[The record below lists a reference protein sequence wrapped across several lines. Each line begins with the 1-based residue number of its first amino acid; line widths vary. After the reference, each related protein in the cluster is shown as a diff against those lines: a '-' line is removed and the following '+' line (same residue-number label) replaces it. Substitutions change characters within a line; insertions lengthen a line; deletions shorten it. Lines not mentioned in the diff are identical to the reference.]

1 MPSSVTGQDS
11 HATPVPPAA
20 RPSWADDQ
28 TLAAVRPEVRA
39 ILENSPAFARLTP
52 DEQRSLAGTMVK
64 VCAYMANPDG
74 LAAQELS
81 SGGGLLAPGGAVAR
95 AQEDD
100 GTPSGEVAGFAD
112 RLQTAGNRFTAA
124 GVSAGVQQFGQLVQK
139 VDFTK
144 FVSGLIQGVF
154 KAIVDS
160 SIQQMRAYGEL
171 VANVAKT
178 VDQFA
183 QDNITDNN
191 ARDYLAGRFPDTF
204 EVTSEE
210 MSGGFEEGAA
220 EPAAQPK
227 LDVKEGAPDNALE
240 LVNKALE
247 LKEQITDISDPAA
260 ELKIVTAAKLQIAR
274 SRQQLLASMVMLG
287 INRIVVT
294 DGLIHAK
301 VVFSMR
307 ASDRV
312 KRQARAS
319 SFDKESDKES
329 LQTELGYSSWF
340 SPVSANMK
348 SSVEHEHETTVESS
362 VDDTSESKAEVKAN
376 LTGEVRVNFRSDFF
390 PMDKMANP
398 QMIAAI
404 QGNAIPPETPAN
416 A

>member
-1 MPSSVTGQDS
+1 
-11 HATPVPPAA
+11 
-20 RPSWADDQ
+20 
-28 TLAAVRPEVRA
+28 VRPEVRA
-39 ILENSPAFARLTP
+39 ILEATPAFARLAP
-52 DEQRSLAGTMVK
+52 DEQRALAGTMVK
-64 VCAYMANPDG
+64 ICAYMANPDG

-81 SGGGLLAPGGAVAR
+81 SKGGLLAPGRAVAR
-95 AQEDD
+95 AQEED
-100 GTPSGEVAGFAD
+100 TPSGEVAGFAD
-112 RLQTAGNRFTAA
+112 RLKTAGERFTPA
-124 GVSAGVQQFGQLVQK
+124 GVKAGVQQFGELVKK

-171 VANVAKT
+171 LANVAKT

-183 QDNITDNN
+183 QDNITENN

-204 EVTSEE
+204 ELRTDE
-210 MSGGFEEGAA
+210 MSGGFEAGAP

-227 LDVKEGAPDNALE
+227 LAVKEGAPDNALE

-247 LKEQITDISDPAA
+247 LKEKITDISDPAA

-301 VVFSMR
+301 VVFDMR

-312 KRQARAS
+312 KRQAKAS
-319 SFDKESDKES
+319 SFDRESDRES
-329 LQTELGYSSWF
+329 VQSELGYSSWF
-340 SPVSANMK
+340 SPWSGSIK
-348 SSVEHEHETTVESS
+348 SSAEHEHETTVESS
-362 VDDTSESKAEVKAN
+362 VDDTSESKADVKAK
-376 LTGEVRVNFRSDFF
+376 LSGEVRVNFKSDYF
-390 PMDKMANP
+390 PMDKMASP

-404 QGNAIPPETPAN
+404 QGNAIPPEKPA
-416 A
+416 AGP